1 MNQVNLGPLMIDIE
15 GQTLTSADQAVIAQ
29 PEVGGL
35 IIFGRNY
42 QSRRQL
48 SALIAQ
54 IRQCQPG
61 ILIAVDQEGGRVQR
75 LRDDGFTR
83 IPPMQSLG
91 EAYQQDKFQALAWAE
106 QLGWLMASEVLAMD
120 IDISFAPVLDV
131 DFDYSSIIGDRSFSG
146 DSAVVTA
153 LAARFMQGMQTA
165 GMATTGKHY
174 PGHGAVV
181 EDSHL
186 TLPVDKRNWLEIAQK
201 DLKPFVQ
208 LQPQLDALMPAHIIF
223 EQVDTLPVGFSP
235 TWLQLKLRQQQGFDG
250 VIFSDDLSM
259 EGAVCAGGYA
269 ERTAAALNAG
279 CDMVLVC
286 NNRAGAL
293 EALEYLQQEKVQR
306 PDSSRR
312 LNKMRARKKPS
323 WQSLQQDAAWTQ
335 AGKVADTLLTELNK
349 G

>member
-1 MNQVNLGPLMIDIE
+1 MTQQNLGPLMIDVE
-15 GQTLTSADQAVIAQ
+15 GQTLTAADRALIAQ

-35 IIFGRNY
+35 IIFNRNY
-42 QSRRQL
+42 QSRQQL
-48 SALIAQ
+48 QALVGQ

-75 LRDDGFTR
+75 LRNDGFTR
-83 IPPMQSLG
+83 IPPMQCLG
-91 EAYQQDKFQALAWAE
+91 QTYQQDQIKALDWSE
-106 QLGWLMASEVLAMD
+106 QLGWLMSSEVLAMG

-131 DFDYSSIIGDRSFSG
+131 DSDYSSIIGDRSFSE
-146 DSAVVTA
+146 DSAVVEA
-153 LAARFMQGMQTA
+153 LGARFMQGMHTA

-186 TLPVDKRNWLEIAQK
+186 TLPVDRRDWHEIERR
-201 DLKPFVQ
+201 DLKPFLQ

-223 EQVDTLPVGFSP
+223 EQIDALPVGFSR
-235 TWLQLKLRQQQGFDG
+235 TWLQQKLRQQQGFDG

-269 ERTAAALNAG
+269 ERTAAALDAG
-279 CDMVLVC
+279 CDMALVC
-286 NNRAGAL
+286 NNRIGAL
-293 EALEYLQQEKVQR
+293 EALDYLQQEKTQR

-312 LNKMRARKKPS
+312 LANMRARKKPS
-323 WQSLQQDAAWTQ
+323 WQTLQQDVAWQQ
-335 AGKVADTLLTELNK
+335 AKQVADTILTEQNK